1 MKQIVLRI
9 IFDIRCKLD
18 LHLTHPLRY
27 STFRVF
33 QKGET
38 FRMKFR
44 YLAFVGLTVA
54 FMFLAGTDTNTF
66 AQGRSGNGG
75 GRPAGVGGGPPAGNP
90 GVDRGINTASS
101 NSMGRSDSGMSTA
114 NDRSNGRSM
123 SGMDRARLARENAN
137 SMSDNSLNRYRGLSN
152 KLGTTPEQ
160 MRAAFQAALLAN
172 PNLTY
177 GQFVAANVIA
187 DNLNG
192 RYPAVTSTAI
202 LAGLANGDSIGHT
215 LHSLGLSSDEA
226 STAKKNADE
235 QIKAAKKKN
244 KQ

>member
-1 MKQIVLRI
+1 
-9 IFDIRCKLD
+9 
-18 LHLTHPLRY
+18 
-27 STFRVF
+27 
-33 QKGET
+33 
-38 FRMKFR
+38 
-44 YLAFVGLTVA
+44 
-54 FMFLAGTDTNTF
+54 
-66 AQGRSGNGG
+66 
-75 GRPAGVGGGPPAGNP
+75 
-90 GVDRGINTASS
+90 
-101 NSMGRSDSGMSTA
+101 
-114 NDRSNGRSM
+114 M

-160 MRAAFQAALLAN
+160 MRAAYQAALLAN
-172 PNLTY
+172 PNLNY